1 MNIAISAA
9 GPDLDSPV
17 HAEFRS
23 TPFLLIV
30 NMEDMTC
37 RSLDTGTGDMT
48 DHDLARIVLEHR
60 CEALI
65 TGKLSE
71 NAFRL
76 LADDGVTR
84 YKGHG
89 LTAREAL
96 TAMEQR
102 ELNFIRNA
110 EGTDSCES
118 NHHGLEDLR
127 VCSEH
132 TH

>member
-9 GPDLDSPV
+9 GPDLDSLV
-17 HAEFRS
+17 HEEFQS

-30 NMEDMTC
+30 NMEDMTYQ
-37 RSLDTGTGDMT
+37 SLDARAGHAADT
-48 DHDLARIVLEHR
+48 DLASIVLEHR

-71 NAFRL
+71 KAFRL

-84 YKGHG
+84 YIGHG
-89 LTAREAL
+89 LTVKDAL
-96 TAMEQR
+96 AAMEQR
-102 ELNFIRNA
+102 ELSFIRNA

-118 NHHGLEDLR
+118 DHHGLEDLR

-132 TH
+132 SH